1 MRVAGWLWGVLDR
14 TERLLREMDAME
26 ERGGLASDL
35 GVGVGT
41 DQDSNAN
48 ANARPSAST
57 GTVTSTEM

>member
-1 MRVAGWLWGVLDR
+1 VRVAGWLWGVLDR

-41 DQDSNAN
+41 D
-48 ANARPSAST
+48 
-57 GTVTSTEM
+57 